1 MSEGL
6 YNWEDEK
13 EKPAGPVPDLSVKLG
28 RISLDNPIITSSG
41 TFSHGEDHMD
51 FYDISLLGAITT
63 KSYSLKPKKG
73 NPPPRVCETPSGMLN
88 SIGLQNDGIN
98 AFLDS
103 HLGQMKVAGAKII
116 LSIFGKDAEEF
127 KQVALKVLDVKS
139 EILAVELNLSC
150 PNVEAGGVS
159 FCAIPE
165 EVEKVVDAVV
175 SMLDIP
181 VIAKLS
187 PNHDNI
193 TQAAEAAK
201 RTGAE
206 ALSVINTLIGI
217 AVDIETAK
225 PMLGNVTGGLSG
237 PAVKPVALARI
248 YSLAKQKILPIIGM
262 GGVFDYRDVV
272 EFMLAGASAV
282 SLGTVNL
289 VDYDAGKK
297 ILGDLKEYMSEKKIN
312 KIESLIGGIKD

>member
-1 MSEGL
+1 
-6 YNWEDEK
+6 
-13 EKPAGPVPDLSVKLG
+13 
-28 RISLDNPIITSSG
+28 
-41 TFSHGEDHMD
+41 
-51 FYDISLLGAITT
+51 
-63 KSYSLKPKKG
+63 
-73 NPPPRVCETPSGMLN
+73 
-88 SIGLQNDGIN
+88 
-98 AFLDS
+98 
-103 HLGQMKVAGAKII
+103 
-116 LSIFGKDAEEF
+116 
-127 KQVALKVLDVKS
+127 
-139 EILAVELNLSC
+139 
-150 PNVEAGGVS
+150 
-159 FCAIPE
+159 
-165 EVEKVVDAVV
+165 VEKVVDAVV

-193 TQAAEAAK
+193 SQAAEAAK

-206 ALSVINTLIGI
+206 ALSVINTLIGM

-248 YSLAKQKILPIIGM
+248 YSLAKQEILPIIGM

-297 ILGDLKEYMSEKKIN
+297 ILLDLKEYMDEKKIK